1 MGDRAA
7 GAVAHHPPAQPE
19 PSRSSSPMLRV
30 ETISKEFPGVKALSD
45 VSLAFAPGEIHAVV
59 GENGAGKST
68 LIKIVCGIYQPDGGT
83 LSLDDTPLSLHA
95 YSDAMALGIQLVSQ
109 EIQVIPKMTI
119 AENILLHRI
128 DRFRHRGLIDWG
140 SIATEAA
147 VYTRL
152 VGLDLPVLT
161 PAGGLSAAQ
170 KQLVMIAKALSS
182 DAKVLILDEPTSS
195 LTLHEANNLFGVLRG
210 LRERGVAIIFVSH
223 KLEEVLDIA
232 DRVSVLRDG
241 RFVGSHPT
249 SELTKDAIVT
259 MMLGRSAVT
268 EPLGTLD
275 IDYDTIVL
283 EARGITAPDMF
294 DGLDFKLHAGEI
306 LGFYGLVG
314 SGRTELAQILIG
326 EDRAFSGEVL
336 IRGEAA
342 RISGMADALSRYR
355 LGYVSE
361 NRKEK
366 GLILRASINTNIAIT
381 VWDRISRPLA
391 GISLTKEREIG
402 RRYMDAV
409 EVRATGPEQVVGSL
423 SGGNQQKVSIAKWLA
438 AGCDTLIVDEPTIG
452 VDIGAKEAIHQ
463 LIWDLAKKEG
473 KSIILI
479 SSDLP
484 EMVHLARRILVFR
497 KFHVVGEI
505 TELNERPRTYDDVS
519 IEIGRYLA

>member
-1 MGDRAA
+1 
-7 GAVAHHPPAQPE
+7 
-19 PSRSSSPMLRV
+19 MLHV
-30 ETISKEFPGVKALSD
+30 EAISKSFPGVRALSE
-45 VSLAFAPGEIHAVV
+45 VSLTFAPGEVHAVV

-68 LIKIVCGIYQPDGGT
+68 LIKVICGIYQPDEGT
-83 LSLDDTPLSLHA
+83 ITLDGTELSLHA
-95 YSDAMALGIQLVSQ
+95 YSDAMARGIQLVSQ
-109 EIQVIPKMTI
+109 EIQVVPKMTI
-119 AENILLHRI
+119 AENIMLDKI
-128 DRFRHRGLIDWG
+128 GRFRRRGAIDWG
-140 SIATEAA
+140 RVASEAA
-147 VYTRL
+147 VYTKL

-170 KQLVMIAKALSS
+170 KQLVMIAKALSG
-182 DAKVLILDEPTSS
+182 DARVLILDEPTSS

-210 LRERGVAIIFVSH
+210 LRERGVAIVFVSH

-241 RFVGSHPT
+241 RFVGTKPT
-249 SELTKDAIVT
+249 GELTKDAIVT
-259 MMLGRSAVT
+259 MMLGRSAVNRS
-268 EPLGTLD
+268 LGTLD
-275 IDYDTIVL
+275 IHQDQVVL
-283 EARGITAPDMF
+283 EARGISQPDRF
-294 DGLDFKLHAGEI
+294 DGLDFQLHAGEI

-326 EDRAFSGEVL
+326 EDRDFDGEVR

-342 RISGMADALSRYR
+342 RIRGMADSLSRYK

-366 GLILRASINTNIAIT
+366 GLILGASINTNIAIT
-381 VWDRISRPLA
+381 VWDRVSRPLV
-391 GISLTKEREIG
+391 GISLKQEREVG

-409 EVRATGPEQVVGSL
+409 EVRATGPEQIVGRL

-463 LIWDLAKKEG
+463 LIWDLAKNEG

-497 KFHVVGEI
+497 KFHIVGEI
-505 TELNERPRTYDDVS
+505 TGLNDRPRTYDEVS
-519 IEIGRYLA
+519 AEVGRYLA

>member
-1 MGDRAA
+1 
-7 GAVAHHPPAQPE
+7 
-19 PSRSSSPMLRV
+19 MLRV
-30 ETISKEFPGVKALSD
+30 ESISKEFPGVKALSD
-45 VSLAFAPGEIHAVV
+45 VSLSFEPGEIHAVV

-68 LIKIVCGIYQPDGGT
+68 LIKIICGIYQPDDGT
-83 LSLDDTPLSLHA
+83 MSLDDRQLSLHG

-109 EIQVIPKMTI
+109 EIQVIPKATI

-128 DRFRHRGLIDWG
+128 ERFRRRGAIDWA
-140 SIATEAA
+140 SIAREAA
-147 VYTRL
+147 VYTKL

-182 DAKVLILDEPTSS
+182 NAKVLILDEPTSS
-195 LTLHEANNLFGVLRG
+195 LTLHEANNLFEVLRG
-210 LRERGVAIIFVSH
+210 LRARDVAIVFVSH
-223 KLEEVLDIA
+223 KLEEVLAIG

-249 SELTKDAIVT
+249 AELTKDAIVT

-268 EPLGTLD
+268 ESLGRLD
-275 IDYDTIVL
+275 IDYGTVVL
-283 EARGITAPDMF
+283 EARGITQPDRF
-294 DGLDFKLHAGEI
+294 DGLGFELHAGEI

-326 EDRAFSGEVL
+326 EDRAFSGQVL
-336 IRGEAA
+336 VRGQAVRIR
-342 RISGMADALSRYR
+342 SMAESLARYR

-366 GLILRASINTNIAIT
+366 GLILGASINTNIAIT
-381 VWDRISRPLA
+381 VWDRISRPVI
-391 GISLTKEREIG
+391 GISLTKEREVG

-409 EVRATGPEQVVGSL
+409 EVRATGPDQVVGRL

-438 AGCDTLIVDEPTIG
+438 AGCDTLIVDEPTTG

-463 LIWDLAKKEG
+463 LIWNLAKNEG

-505 TELNERPRTYDDVS
+505 DGLNEHPRSYDEVS
-519 IEIGRYLA
+519 SEIGRYLA

>member
-1 MGDRAA
+1 
-7 GAVAHHPPAQPE
+7 
-19 PSRSSSPMLRV
+19 MLHV
-30 ETISKEFPGVKALSD
+30 EAISKSFPGVRALSE
-45 VSLAFAPGEIHAVV
+45 VSLTFAPGEVHAVV

-68 LIKIVCGIYQPDGGT
+68 LIKVICGIYQPDEGT
-83 LSLDDTPLSLHA
+83 ISLDGAELSLHA
-95 YSDAMALGIQLVSQ
+95 YSDAMARGIQLVSQ
-109 EIQVIPKMTI
+109 EIQVVPKATI
-119 AENILLHRI
+119 AENIMLDKI
-128 DRFRHRGLIDWG
+128 GRFRRRGAIDWKLV
-140 SIATEAA
+140 AEEAA

-152 VGLDLPVLT
+152 VGLELPVLT

-170 KQLVMIAKALSS
+170 KQLVMIAKALSG
-182 DAKVLILDEPTSS
+182 DARVLILDEPTSS

-210 LRERGVAIIFVSH
+210 LRERGVAIVFVSH

-241 RFVGSHPT
+241 RFVGTKPT
-249 SELTKDAIVT
+249 GELTKDAIVT
-259 MMLGRSAVT
+259 MMLGRAAVDRS
-268 EPLGTLD
+268 LGTLD
-275 IDYDTIVL
+275 IRQDTVVL
-283 EARGITAPDMF
+283 EARGIRQPDRF
-294 DGLDFKLHAGEI
+294 DGLDFQLHAGEI

-326 EDRAFSGEVL
+326 EDRRFEGEVR

-342 RISGMADALSRYR
+342 RISGMADSLARHR

-366 GLILRASINTNIAIT
+366 GLILGASIKTNIAIT

-391 GISLTKEREIG
+391 GISLKQEREVG
-402 RRYMDAV
+402 QRYMDAV

-452 VDIGAKEAIHQ
+452 VDVGAKEAIHQ
-463 LIWDLAKKEG
+463 LIWNLAKNEG

-497 KFHVVGEI
+497 KFHIVGQI
-505 TELNERPRTYDDVS
+505 TGLNDRPRTYDEVS
-519 IEIGRYLA
+519 AEVGRYLA

>member
-1 MGDRAA
+1 
-7 GAVAHHPPAQPE
+7 
-19 PSRSSSPMLRV
+19 MLRV
-30 ETISKEFPGVKALSD
+30 ETISKEFPGVKALIE
-45 VSLAFAPGEIHAVV
+45 VSLAFEHGEIHAVV

-68 LIKIVCGIYQPDGGT
+68 LIKIICGIYQPDEGT
-83 LSLDDTPLSLHA
+83 LSLDDKPLSLHS
-95 YSDAMALGIQLVSQ
+95 YGDAMSLGIQLVSQ

-119 AENILLHRI
+119 AENILLHKI
-128 DRFRHRGLIDWG
+128 DRFRRRGAIDWG
-140 SIATEAA
+140 SITTEAS
-147 VYTRL
+147 VYTEL
-152 VGLDLPVLT
+152 VGLDVPILT

-195 LTLHEANNLFGVLRG
+195 LTLHEANNLFGVLQG

-223 KLEEVLDIA
+223 KLEEVLAIA

-241 RFVGSHPT
+241 RFVGSHP
-249 SELTKDAIVT
+249 SAGLTKDTIVT

-268 EPLGTLD
+268 ESLGSLD
-275 IDYDTIVL
+275 IDYGTVVL
-283 EARGITAPDMF
+283 EARGIAAPDTF

-326 EDRAFSGEVL
+326 EDRVFSGEVL
-336 IRGEAA
+336 VGGTAVQVR
-342 RISGMADALSRYR
+342 SMADALSRYR

-463 LIWDLAKKEG
+463 LIWNLAKNEG

-505 TELNERPRTYDDVS
+505 TGLNERPRTYDDVS
-519 IEIGRYLA
+519 VEIGKYLA

>member
-1 MGDRAA
+1 
-7 GAVAHHPPAQPE
+7 
-19 PSRSSSPMLRV
+19 MLRV

-68 LIKIVCGIYQPDGGT
+68 LIKIICGIYQPDDGK
-83 LSLDDTPLSLHA
+83 LALDDEPLSLHG

-128 DRFRHRGLIDWG
+128 DRFRRRGAIDWG
-140 SIATEAA
+140 SIGTEAA
-147 VYTRL
+147 IYTKL

-182 DAKVLILDEPTSS
+182 DAQVLILDEPTSS

-249 SELTKDAIVT
+249 AELTKDAIVT

-268 EPLGTLD
+268 ESLGSLD

-294 DGLDFKLHAGEI
+294 EGLGFRLHAGEI

-381 VWDRISRPLA
+381 VWDRISRP
-391 GISLTKEREIG
+391 IG
-402 RRYMDAV
+402 RHQPHQGAGDRSALHGCRRGAGDRS
-409 EVRATGPEQVVGSL
+409 RADRGQP
-423 SGGNQQKVSIAKWLA
+423 
-438 AGCDTLIVDEPTIG
+438 
-452 VDIGAKEAIHQ
+452 
-463 LIWDLAKKEG
+463 
-473 KSIILI
+473 
-479 SSDLP
+479 
-484 EMVHLARRILVFR
+484 
-497 KFHVVGEI
+497 
-505 TELNERPRTYDDVS
+505 
-519 IEIGRYLA
+519 IGRQPAEGLHREVAGRRLRHAHRGRADDRGGHRRQGGHPPADLGPGQEGGQVHHPDQLGPAGDGPPRPPDPGVPQVPRRGRDH

>member
-1 MGDRAA
+1 
-7 GAVAHHPPAQPE
+7 
-19 PSRSSSPMLRV
+19 MLRV
-30 ETISKEFPGVKALSD
+30 ETISKEFPGVKALSE
-45 VSLAFAPGEIHAVV
+45 VSLTFEPGEIHAVV

-68 LIKIVCGIYQPDGGT
+68 LIKIICGIYQPDEGT
-83 LSLDDTPLSLHA
+83 MSLNGKPLSLHG
-95 YSDAMALGIQLVSQ
+95 YGDAMALGIQLVSQ
-109 EIQVIPKMTI
+109 EIQVIPKATI
-119 AENILLHRI
+119 AENIMLHRI
-128 DRFRHRGLIDWG
+128 ERFRRRGTIDWG
-140 SIATEAA
+140 RVTGDAA
-147 VYTRL
+147 SYTQL
-152 VGLDLPVLT
+152 VGLDLPVAT

-182 DAKVLILDEPTSS
+182 DAKILILDEPTSS

-223 KLEEVLDIA
+223 KLEEVLAVA

-241 RFVGSHPT
+241 QFVGTLPAA
-249 SELTKDAIVT
+249 ELTKDAIVT

-268 EPLGTLD
+268 ESLGSLN
-275 IDYDTIVL
+275 IDYSTVVL
-283 EARGITAPDMF
+283 EARGITAPDTF

-336 IRGEAA
+336 VRGEAA
-342 RISGMADALSRYR
+342 RINSMADSLSRYR

-366 GLILRASINTNIAIT
+366 GLILGASINTNIAIT
-381 VWDRISRPLA
+381 VWDRISRPVV
-391 GISLTKEREIG
+391 GISLAREREVG
-402 RRYMDAV
+402 RQHMEAV
-409 EVRATGPEQVVGSL
+409 EIRATGPNQVVRSL

-463 LIWDLAKKEG
+463 LIWDLAQNEG

-497 KFHVVGEI
+497 KFQIVGEI
-505 TELNERPRTYDDVS
+505 AELNERPRAYDEVS
-519 IEIGRYLA
+519 VEIGKYLA

>member
-1 MGDRAA
+1 
-7 GAVAHHPPAQPE
+7 
-19 PSRSSSPMLRV
+19 MLRV
-30 ETISKEFPGVKALSD
+30 EMIGKEFPGVRALSD
-45 VSLAFAPGEIHAVV
+45 VSLSFEPGEIHAVV

-68 LIKIVCGIYQPDGGT
+68 LIKIICGIYQPDEGT
-83 LSLDDTPLSLHA
+83 LSLDDKPLSLHS
-95 YSDAMALGIQLVSQ
+95 YGDAMSLGIQLVSQ

-119 AENILLHRI
+119 AENILLHKI
-128 DRFRHRGLIDWG
+128 DRFRRRGAIDWG
-140 SIATEAA
+140 SITTEAS
-147 VYTRL
+147 VYTEL
-152 VGLDLPVLT
+152 VGLDVPILT

-195 LTLHEANNLFGVLRG
+195 LTLHEANNLFGVLQG

-223 KLEEVLDIA
+223 KLEEVLAIA

-241 RFVGSHPT
+241 RFVGSHP
-249 SELTKDAIVT
+249 SAGLTKDTIVT

-268 EPLGTLD
+268 ESLGSLD
-275 IDYDTIVL
+275 IDYGTVVL
-283 EARGITAPDMF
+283 EARGIAAPDTF

-326 EDRAFSGEVL
+326 EDRVFSGEVL
-336 IRGEAA
+336 VGGTAVQVR
-342 RISGMADALSRYR
+342 SMADALSRYR

-463 LIWDLAKKEG
+463 LIWNLAKNEG

-505 TELNERPRTYDDVS
+505 TGLNERPRTYDDVS
-519 IEIGRYLA
+519 VEIGKYLA

>member
-1 MGDRAA
+1 
-7 GAVAHHPPAQPE
+7 
-19 PSRSSSPMLRV
+19 MLRV
-30 ETISKEFPGVKALSD
+30 DTISKEFPGVKALSD
-45 VSLAFAPGEIHAVV
+45 VSLTFEPGEIHAVV

-68 LIKIVCGIYQPDGGT
+68 LIKIICGIYQPDDGVI
-83 LSLDDTPLSLHA
+83 SLDGKPLTLDG
-95 YSDAMALGIQLVSQ
+95 YGDAMALGIQLVSQ
-109 EIQVIPKMTI
+109 EIQVIPKATI
-119 AENILLHRI
+119 AENIMLHRI
-128 DRFRHRGLIDWG
+128 GRFRRRGTIDWG
-140 SIATEAA
+140 RIASEA
-147 VYTRL
+147 TTFTKL
-152 VGLDLPVLT
+152 VGLDVPVLA

-170 KQLVMIAKALSS
+170 KQLMMVAKALSS
-182 DAKVLILDEPTSS
+182 DARVLILDEPTSS

-210 LRERGVAIIFVSH
+210 LRERGVAIVFVSH
-223 KLEEVLDIA
+223 KLEEVLDIG

-241 RFVGSHPT
+241 RFVGSQPA

-268 EPLGTLD
+268 ESLGSLD
-275 IDYDTIVL
+275 IDDGTVVL
-283 EARGITAPDMF
+283 EARGITGPGTF
-294 DGLDFKLHAGEI
+294 EGLDFKLHAGEI

-326 EDRAFSGEVL
+326 EDRTFSGEVL
-336 IRGEAA
+336 VRGEAA
-342 RISGMADALSRYR
+342 RINGMADSLSRYR

-366 GLILRASINTNIAIT
+366 GLILGASIKTNIAIT

-391 GISLTKEREIG
+391 GISLRQEREVG

-409 EVRATGPEQVVGSL
+409 EVRATGPEQAVGSL

-452 VDIGAKEAIHQ
+452 VDVGAKEAIHQ
-463 LIWDLAKKEG
+463 LIWNLAKNEG

-497 KFHVVGEI
+497 KFHIVGEI
-505 TELNERPRTYDDVS
+505 TGLNDRPRTYDEVS
-519 IEIGRYLA
+519 AEVGRYLA

>member
-1 MGDRAA
+1 
-7 GAVAHHPPAQPE
+7 
-19 PSRSSSPMLRV
+19 MLHV
-30 ETISKEFPGVKALSD
+30 EAIGKSFPGVRALSE
-45 VSLAFAPGEIHAVV
+45 VSLTFAPGEIHAVV

-68 LIKIVCGIYQPDGGT
+68 LIKVICGIYQPDEGT
-83 LSLDDTPLSLHA
+83 ITLDGSELSLHA
-95 YSDAMALGIQLVSQ
+95 YSDAMARGIQLVSQ
-109 EIQVIPKMTI
+109 EIQVVPKMTI
-119 AENILLHRI
+119 AENIMLDKI
-128 DRFRHRGLIDWG
+128 GRFRRRGVIDWG
-140 SIATEAA
+140 RVASDAA
-147 VYTRL
+147 VYTKL
-152 VGLDLPVLT
+152 VGLELPVLT

-170 KQLVMIAKALSS
+170 KQLVMIAKALSG
-182 DAKVLILDEPTSS
+182 DARVLILDEPTSS

-210 LRERGVAIIFVSH
+210 LRERGVAIVFVSH

-241 RFVGSHPT
+241 RFVGTKPT
-249 SELTKDAIVT
+249 GELTKDAIVT
-259 MMLGRSAVT
+259 MMLGRSAVDRS
-268 EPLGTLD
+268 LGTLN
-275 IDYDTIVL
+275 IHREQVVL
-283 EARGITAPDMF
+283 EARGISQPDRF
-294 DGLDFKLHAGEI
+294 DGLDFQLHAGEI

-326 EDRAFSGEVL
+326 EDRAFDGEVRV
-336 IRGEAA
+336 RGEVV
-342 RISGMADALSRYR
+342 RSSGMADSLSRHK

-366 GLILRASINTNIAIT
+366 GLILGASIRTNIAIT

-391 GISLTKEREIG
+391 GISLRQEREVG
-402 RRYMDAV
+402 QRYMDAV

-452 VDIGAKEAIHQ
+452 VDVGAKEAIHQ
-463 LIWDLAKKEG
+463 LIWDLAKNEG

-497 KFHVVGEI
+497 KFHIVGEI
-505 TELNERPRTYDDVS
+505 TGLNDRLRTYDEVS
-519 IEIGRYLA
+519 AEVGRYLA

>member
-1 MGDRAA
+1 
-7 GAVAHHPPAQPE
+7 
-19 PSRSSSPMLRV
+19 MLRV
-30 ETISKEFPGVKALSD
+30 ETISKEFPGVKALSE
-45 VSLAFAPGEIHAVV
+45 VSLTFEPGEIHAVV

-68 LIKIVCGIYQPDGGT
+68 LIKIICGIYQPDDGS
-83 LSLDDTPLSLHA
+83 LSLDDEPLNLHS
-95 YSDAMALGIQLVSQ
+95 YSDAMSLGVQLVSQ
-109 EIQVIPKMTI
+109 EIQVIPKMTS

-128 DRFRHRGLIDWG
+128 DRFRRRGAIDWG
-140 SIATEAA
+140 SITTEAA
-147 VYTRL
+147 VYTKL

-161 PAGGLSAAQ
+161 QAGGLSAAH

-182 DAKVLILDEPTSS
+182 DAKILILDEPTSS

-210 LRERGVAIIFVSH
+210 LRDRGVAIIFVSH

-241 RFVGSHPT
+241 RFVGTLPAA
-249 SELTKDAIVT
+249 ELTKAAIVT

-268 EPLGTLD
+268 ESLGSLD
-275 IDYDTIVL
+275 IDYGTVVL
-283 EARGITAPDMF
+283 EARGITAPDTF

-336 IRGEAA
+336 VRGEAVQ
-342 RISGMADALSRYR
+342 IKSMADSLSRYR

-366 GLILRASINTNIAIT
+366 GLILGASINTNIAIT
-381 VWDRISRPLA
+381 VWDRISRPLI
-391 GISLTKEREIG
+391 GISLTKEREVG
-402 RRYMDAV
+402 RQHMKAV
-409 EVRATGPEQVVGSL
+409 EIRATGPNQVVGSL

-463 LIWDLAKKEG
+463 LIWDLAKNEG

-497 KFHVVGEI
+497 RFRIVGEI
-505 TELNERPRTYDDVS
+505 AELNERRRAYDEVS
-519 IEIGRYLA
+519 VEIGRYLA